1 VPKKKDIKF
10 SQIIATDLKTYK
22 SLHVASDMLFSSHVQ
37 RELFSVN
44 FLLLAFADAVFAFI
58 FNTNPKVLPK
68 VHEHSKFNRKGLDGY
83 FSSENQC

>member
-1 VPKKKDIKF
+1 
-10 SQIIATDLKTYK
+10 
-22 SLHVASDMLFSSHVQ
+22 M
-37 RELFSVN
+37 N

-68 VHEHSKFNRKGLDGY
+68 VHEHSKFNRKGLDGD